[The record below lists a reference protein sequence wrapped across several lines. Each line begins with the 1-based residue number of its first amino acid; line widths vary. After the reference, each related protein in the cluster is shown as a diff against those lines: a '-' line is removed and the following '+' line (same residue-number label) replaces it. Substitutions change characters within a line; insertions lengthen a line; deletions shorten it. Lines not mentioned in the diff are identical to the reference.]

1 MSIES
6 FVENP
11 YPVLLTPGV
20 QHYAWGETEFIP
32 ALLGIENPEKRPFA
46 ELWMGAHGN
55 LPSEAVLADGSVA
68 LDVLFDR
75 GGEQILGRD
84 VAARFGRL
92 PYLFK
97 VLAAARP
104 LSIQVHPSKS
114 QAEEG
119 FARESDAGI
128 PLDAAHRNYKDD
140 NHKPELILAVTD
152 FYALRGFRSFDEIA
166 RIPDEAPELRECCED
181 FEPTSEGLRQLF
193 GRLMSLSQPRVD
205 AVLTPLVERLRAA
218 SATRPFDE
226 SDRKFWVLNA
236 DEEYSSDGHRDRGLF
251 AVYLLNFVC
260 LRPGEAAY
268 LSEGILHAYLRG
280 VGVELMANSDN
291 VLRCGLTPKHIDVPE
306 LMKTVKFEGG
316 PPRNTEAT
324 RIGDTHEWVYRTPA
338 EEFELRRVELTPLA
352 PYRSGPEHGAEIL
365 LVLEQ
370 GASASATLTSE
381 GPPLALSR
389 GGVCLIPH
397 GVGYSLEATGP
408 TMICKAVV
416 PG

>member
-6 FVENP
+6 FTEKP
-11 YPVLLTPGV
+11 YPVLLRPGV

-32 ALLGIENPEKRPFA
+32 ALLGIENPEKKPFA
-46 ELWMGAHGN
+46 ELWMGAHGK

-68 LDVLFDR
+68 LDVLFAE
-75 GGEQILGRD
+75 GGERILGRD

-104 LSIQVHPSKS
+104 LSIQVHPSKR

-119 FARESDAGI
+119 FARENDAGI
-128 PLDAAHRNYKDD
+128 PPGAAHRNYKDD

-166 RIPDEAPELRECCED
+166 RISHEVPELRDCFEE
-181 FEPTSEGLRQLF
+181 FEPTSEGLKLLF
-193 GRLMSLSQPRVD
+193 GRLMGLSQPHVD
-205 AVLTPLVERLRAA
+205 AVLTPLVERLRAE

-226 SDRKFWVLNA
+226 ADREFWVLNA

-260 LRPGEAAY
+260 LKPGEAAY
-268 LSEGILHAYLRG
+268 LPAGILHAYLRG

-306 LMKTVKFEGG
+306 LMRTVKFEGG

-324 RIGDTHEWVYRTPA
+324 RVDRAHEWVYRTPA
-338 EEFELRRVELTPLA
+338 EEFELRRVELVPRA
-352 PYRSGPEHGAEIL
+352 PYRSGSEHSAEIL
-365 LVLEQ
+365 LILELE
-370 GASASATLTSE
+370 ASAKVTVTSE
-381 GPPLALSR
+381 GPPLTLSR
-389 GGVCLIPH
+389 GGVCLIPR
-397 GVGYSLEATGP
+397 GVGYSLDATGP